1 MHRLSDCSEAHGAL
15 MDEGLNKL
23 VSEQLS
29 STCDFPDEQRDQ
41 LLAQIQDRYG
51 AGLLAVLIYGSYLR
65 GKRDTLLDFYVLL
78 DSYGSMPKA
87 WQGWLAKALP
97 PNVYQIQHGS
107 PPDEIRAKYALLT
120 MDRFE
125 YAVRSDFHSY
135 FWGRFA
141 QPCGILWCR
150 DDSTKQRLVCAVATA
165 AATFTRRVVP
175 TLPDAF
181 SAKDVWT
188 RGLSLSYQCEL
199 RSEPPGHAQ
208 KLFSFWPDYYT
219 SITAALAGQGLGF
232 EKAEQ
237 EEKFINT
244 TSNHTRRKSKAG
256 WWIRRVQGKL
266 LSILRLFKAATTF
279 AGGLDYLLWKIKRHS
294 GVYIEPTSLQRKYP
308 LIFVWPLLWR
318 LYRQGAFQ

>member
-107 PPDEIRAKYALLT
+107 TPDEIRAKYALLT

-125 YAVRSDFHSY
+125 YAVRSDLHSY

-237 EEKFINT
+237 EGIFLNT
-244 TSNHTRRKSKAG
+244 TGSHTRRKSKAS

-266 LSILRLFKAATTF
+266 LSILRLIKAAMTF

>member
-1 MHRLSDCSEAHGAL
+1 MHGPSVCSEAHGAL
-15 MDEGLNKL
+15 MDDRLNNL

-29 STCDFPDEQRDQ
+29 GTCDFPDEQRDQ

-51 AGLLAVLIYGSYLR
+51 SGLLAVLIYGSYLR

-78 DSYGSMPKA
+78 DNYGAMPKA
-87 WQGWLAKALP
+87 WHGWLAKALP

-107 PPDEIRAKYALLT
+107 PPGEIRAKYALLT

-150 DDSTKQRLVCAVATA
+150 DESTKRRLIGAVGTA
-165 AATFTRRVVP
+165 AATFIRRVVP
-175 TLPDAF
+175 TLPDTF

-188 RGLSLSYQCEL
+188 RGLNLSYQCEL

-219 SITAALAGQGLGF
+219 SITTALAGQGLGF
-232 EKAEQ
+232 EKADQ
-237 EEKFINT
+237 EDKFINT
-244 TSNHTRRKSKAG
+244 TSDNTRRWSPAS
-256 WWIRRVQGKL
+256 WWFRRMQGKV
-266 LSILRLFKAATTF
+266 LSFFRLCKAALTF

-294 GVYIEPTSLQRKYP
+294 GVYIEPTRLQRKYP

>member
-1 MHRLSDCSEAHGAL
+1 MDDRL
-15 MDEGLNKL
+15 NQL

-29 STCDFPDEQRDQ
+29 STCNFPDEQRDQ
-41 LLAQIQDRYG
+41 LLTQIQDRYG
-51 AGLLAVLIYGSYLR
+51 TGLLAVLINGSYLR

-78 DSYGSMPKA
+78 DSYGSVPKA
-87 WQGWLAKALP
+87 WHGWLAKALP
-97 PNVYQIQHGS
+97 PNVYQIQHGL
-107 PPDEIRAKYALLT
+107 PPNEIHAKYALLT

-150 DDSTKQRLVCAVATA
+150 DESTKRRLIGAVGTAT
-165 AATFTRRVVP
+165 ATFTRRVLP
-175 TLPDAF
+175 TLHDTF
-181 SAKDVWT
+181 SAQDVWT
-188 RGLSLSYQCEL
+188 RGLSLSYRCEF
-199 RSEPPGHAQ
+199 RSEPPGYAQ

-219 SITAALAGQGLGF
+219 SITTAMAGQGLGF
-232 EKAEQ
+232 EKADQ
-237 EEKFINT
+237 EGKFINT
-244 TSNHTRRKSKAG
+244 TSDNTRRCSKAS
-256 WWIRRVQGKL
+256 WWIRRMQGKA
-266 LSILRLFKAATTF
+266 LSFLRLIKAALTF

-294 GVYIEPTSLQRKYP
+294 GVYIEPTSWQRKYP